1 MSVYNSVIKLPVS
14 NRKLDSVGPYFIILC
29 YKNVTKTVLVFR
41 RSVNT
46 QTHTKWSSHG
56 SLQFYSKMLFAFLI
70 GTLINHEFCTVSQN
84 SLLYWY

>member
-1 MSVYNSVIKLPVS
+1 MSVYYDIIELPVS
-14 NRKLDSVGPYFIILC
+14 NRKLGSVGPCSIILC
-29 YKNVTKTVLVFR
+29 YKNGTKTVLVFR

-70 GTLINHEFCTVSQN
+70 GTLINHELCTVSQN
-84 SLLYWY
+84 SLLYRY